1 MTFSVKQTHFLPIPD
16 YDFTLHPQKIDIWEY
31 PLAELWPEAASY
43 LNSAELD
50 RAKRYHFERHRRR
63 FTIARAMLRVIL
75 ARYLSLSPQ
84 DLAFATNSYGKP
96 YLIHPTGIQFNLSHS
111 HDLALL
117 AIGQDTPLGV
127 DIEFFS
133 SRPFA
138 GMSKIMFSPQE
149 IQKYAQVPTSMRS
162 LNFFHIWAQ
171 KEAFIKACGMGLS
184 YPTQTFDVPVFPPT
198 NLNIKDTRHH
208 MTWHMHSF
216 MPKIACCAALCHDPA
231 IQTVRYRTLTKAHHV
246 FA

>member
-16 YDFTLHPQKIDIWEY
+16 YDFTLNPQKIDIWQY
-31 PLAELWPEAASY
+31 PLDALWPEATLY
-43 LNSAELD
+43 LNAAESD
-50 RAKRYHFERHRRR
+50 CAQRYHFERHRRR
-63 FTIARAMLRVIL
+63 FTIARAMLRIIL
-75 ARYLSLSPQ
+75 ARYLNLSPQ

-96 YLIHPTGIQFNLSHS
+96 YLIHPTRIQFNLSHS

-149 IQKYAQVPTSMRS
+149 IQEYTQVPTSMRS
-162 LNFFHIWAQ
+162 LSFFHIWAQ

-198 NLNIKDTRHH
+198 NLKIKDTRHH
-208 MTWHMHSF
+208 MTWHMQSF

-231 IQTVRYRTLTKAHHV
+231 IQIVRYRTLTKAHHV